1 MTAKSKNTPTA
12 WVDPDDAPEL
22 GDDFFSKATPMI
34 AGSPVTGE
42 EYATAVKKRMGRPPV
57 AVKRPTLN
65 MRIDPDVLEA
75 LKASGRGWQ
84 TRVNDLLRADIQAG
98 RLEHIRRT

>member
-1 MTAKSKNTPTA
+1 MTAKSKNTPHA

-22 GDDFFSKATPMI
+22 GDDFFEKATPMI
-34 AGSPVTGE
+34 AGEVVTRE
-42 EYATAVKKRMGRPPV
+42 EYVAAVKKRMGRPRA
-57 AVKRPTLN
+57 AVPRPTLN

-84 TRVNDLLRADIQAG
+84 TRVNDLLRADIEAG
-98 RLEHIRRT
+98 RLEAMR